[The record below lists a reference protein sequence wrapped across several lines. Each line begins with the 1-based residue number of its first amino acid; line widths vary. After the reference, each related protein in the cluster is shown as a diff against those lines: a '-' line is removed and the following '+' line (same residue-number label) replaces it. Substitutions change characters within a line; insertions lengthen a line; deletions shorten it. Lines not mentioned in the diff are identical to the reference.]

1 MKSVR
6 VIVSAI
12 RDGEVVSGVFVKQ
25 RKRGDAW
32 LNEESINVVSGE
44 PGSERTF
51 LLGNDQRLIIEGQS
65 DVKIVYDRNQSVALP
80 VQSREPRPEPTPP
93 DTDGTESP
101 ATPAVELAQRP
112 AELAALQAQEKRD
125 AAITAARLRLKQG
138 GK

>member
-1 MKSVR
+1 MKSVK

-25 RKRGDAW
+25 RRRGDTW

-51 LLGNDQRLIIEGQS
+51 LLGDDQRLIIEGRS
-65 DVKIVYDRNQSVALP
+65 DMKVVYDRGQGAALP
-80 VQSREPRPEPTPP
+80 VRSQEPRPAPTPP

-101 ATPAVELAQRP
+101 EVPAVELAQRP

-138 GK
+138 GL